1 MGRLDNKV
9 ALITGGARGQG
20 EAEARLF
27 IREGARVFLCDV
39 LEKEGEALAAELSA
53 TGQASF
59 LYLDVTDARTW
70 QSVVDE
76 IGTQADRL
84 DILINNAGT
93 NVRHALTKT
102 TREEWDRM
110 LNVNLTGQ
118 FLGIQ
123 ACAPLMKSTGGGSI
137 VNVGS
142 TAGIMGHP
150 VAGYST
156 SKWGVR
162 GLTKAAALELA
173 PDNIRVNT
181 LHPGV
186 VATPMMDPDSV
197 LFRHLVELTPLG
209 RAAKPEEM
217 AEVALFLASDAASFL
232 TGIDLA
238 ADGGFSEIATYDA
251 VWKRLHSVDGH
262 PHAHIPYLAN

>member
-1 MGRLDNKV
+1 MSRLEGKV

-27 IREGARVFLCDV
+27 VREGARVFLCDV
-39 LEKEGEALAAELSA
+39 LEDAGRAVAAEIGADGRA
-53 TGQASF
+53 TFAR
-59 LYLDVTDARTW
+59 LNVADADDW
-70 QSVVDE
+70 QRLVGE
-76 IGTQADRL
+76 IETHAGRL
-84 DILINNAGT
+84 DILVNNAGT
-93 NVRHALTKT
+93 NVRHALTET

-110 LNVNLTGQ
+110 LDVNLTGQ

-123 ACAPLMKSTGGGSI
+123 ACAPLMKRAGGGSI
-137 VNVGS
+137 VNLGS

-162 GLTKAAALELA
+162 GLTKAAATELA
-173 PDNIRVNT
+173 PFNIRVNA

-186 VATPMMDPDSV
+186 VTSPMMDPAST
-197 LFRHLVELTPLG
+197 LFRELVSLTPLG
-209 RAAKPEEM
+209 RAARPEEM
-217 AEVALFLASDAASFL
+217 AEVVLFLASDAASFL

-238 ADGGFSEIATYDA
+238 ADGGFSELGTYGA
-251 VWKRLHSVDGH
+251 VWKRI
-262 PHAHIPYLAN
+262 HASG

>member
-1 MGRLDNKV
+1 MGRLEQKV

-27 IREGARVFLCDV
+27 VREGARVFLCDV
-39 LEKEGEALAAELSA
+39 LEEEGRALAAEIG
-53 TGQASF
+53 GQERASF
-59 LYLDVTDARTW
+59 MRLDVADAEAWRRA
-70 QSVVDE
+70 VDE
-76 IGTQADRL
+76 IEEQAGRL
-84 DILINNAGT
+84 DILVNNAGT
-93 NVRHALTKT
+93 NVRHALTDT

-123 ACAPLMKSTGGGSI
+123 ACAPLMRRTGGGSI
-137 VNVGS
+137 VNLGS

-162 GLTKAAALELA
+162 GLTKAAAIDLA
-173 PDNIRVNT
+173 PDNIRVNA

-186 VATPMMDPDSV
+186 VATPMMDPGSK
-197 LFRHLVELTPLG
+197 LFRELVDLTPLG
-209 RAAKPEEM
+209 RAARPEEM
-217 AEVALFLASDAASFL
+217 AEVVLFLASDAASFL

-238 ADGGFSEIATYDA
+238 ADGGFSELGTYGA
-251 VWKRLHSVDGH
+251 VWKHLH
-262 PHAHIPYLAN
+262 AAA

>member
-1 MGRLDNKV
+1 MGRLENKV

-20 EAEARLF
+20 AAEAQLF

-39 LEKEGEALAAELSA
+39 LEKQGRALASEISA
-53 TGQASF
+53 IGQASF
-59 LYLDVTDARTW
+59 LHLDVANASAW
-70 QSVVDE
+70 QSVVSQIE
-76 IGTQADRL
+76 AEAGRL

-93 NVRHALTKT
+93 NIRHALTRT

-123 ACAPLMKSTGGGSI
+123 ACASLMKSTGGGSI
-137 VNVGS
+137 VNLGS

-162 GLTKAAALELA
+162 GLTKAAAMELA
-173 PDNIRVNT
+173 PDNIRVNA
-181 LHPGV
+181 LHPGI
-186 VATPMMDPDSV
+186 VATPMMDPDSA
-197 LFRHLVELTPLG
+197 LFRYLVELTPLG
-209 RAAKPEEM
+209 RAAQPEEM
-217 AEVALFLASDAASFL
+217 AEVVLFLASDAASFL

-238 ADGGFSEIATYDA
+238 ADGGFSQIGAYDA
-251 VWKRLHSVDGH
+251 VWKKLHTG
-262 PHAHIPYLAN
+262 L

>member
-1 MGRLDNKV
+1 MGRIEHKV

-27 IREGARVFLCDV
+27 AQEGARVYLCDV
-39 LEKEGEALAAELSA
+39 LEEEGQALAAEIG
-53 TGQASF
+53 TKIRF
-59 LYLDVTDARTW
+59 IRLDITDAKAWRR
-70 QSVVDE
+70 VVAE
-76 IGTQADRL
+76 IEARAGRL
-84 DILINNAGT
+84 DILINNAGA
-93 NVRHALTKT
+93 NVRHALTNT

-123 ACAPLMKSTGGGSI
+123 ACAPLMKQGGGGSI
-137 VNVGS
+137 VNLGS

-162 GLTKAAALELA
+162 GLTKSAAIELA
-173 PDNIRVNT
+173 PANIRVNA

-186 VATPMMDPDSV
+186 VTTPMMDTAGT
-197 LFRHLVELTPLG
+197 LFRELVELTPLG
-209 RAAKPEEM
+209 RAGRPEEM
-217 AEVALFLASDAASFL
+217 AEVVLFLASDAASFI

-238 ADGGFSEIATYDA
+238 ADGGFSELGAYGA
-251 VWKRLHSVDGH
+251 VWKHLHATS
-262 PHAHIPYLAN
+262 

>member
-1 MGRLDNKV
+1 MGRKDMGRLEHKV

-20 EAEARLF
+20 AAEARLF
-27 IREGARVFLCDV
+27 VQEGARVFL
-39 LEKEGEALAAELSA
+39 GQALAAEIGA

-59 LYLDVTDARTW
+59 LYLDVTDAQAW
-70 QSVVDE
+70 QRVVDE
-76 IGTQADRL
+76 IEAQAGRL

-93 NVRHALTKT
+93 NVRHALTDT

-118 FLGIQ
+118 LLGIQ
-123 ACAPLMKSTGGGSI
+123 ACAPLMKRTGGGSI
-137 VNVGS
+137 VNLGS

-162 GLTKAAALELA
+162 GLTKAAAIEFA
-173 PDNIRVNT
+173 PANIRVNA

-186 VATPMMDPDSV
+186 VATPMMDPDSA
-197 LFRHLVELTPLG
+197 LFRQLVDLTPLG
-209 RAAKPEEM
+209 RAARPQEM

-238 ADGGFSEIATYDA
+238 ADGGFSELGAYGA
-251 VWKRLHSVDGH
+251 VWKNLHAGS
-262 PHAHIPYLAN
+262 